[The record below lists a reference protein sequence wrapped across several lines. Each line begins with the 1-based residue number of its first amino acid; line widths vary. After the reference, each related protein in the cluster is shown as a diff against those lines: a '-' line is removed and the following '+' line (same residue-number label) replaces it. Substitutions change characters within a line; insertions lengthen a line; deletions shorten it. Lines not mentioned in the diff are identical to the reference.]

1 MSSKH
6 CQGKLTVLN
15 IVPYHRSPNFIA
27 SAFIFF
33 MMTMPTFDSDDN
45 ADDDNDNEHVDDG
58 ARPVIHQGRRSVWR
72 QQSSAKRDQ
81 ERCPQ
86 CGFA

>member
-1 MSSKH
+1 
-6 CQGKLTVLN
+6 
-15 IVPYHRSPNFIA
+15 
-27 SAFIFF
+27 
-33 MMTMPTFDSDDN
+33 MTMPTFDNLIVINDN
-45 ADDDNDNEHVDDG
+45 ADDDDNDNEHVEDG

-86 CGFA
+86 SGFA